1 MIIGGFSDGH
11 PTNAVYTFDLKTR
24 KVESIASL
32 NKNRYSHS
40 STSFFMDG
48 QEYVF
53 AAGNTLS
60 WFLKIIISQL
70 CFPEALILGLNFFVS
85 RLASLEAAKKLIQT
99 DNNNSL
105 KIRKLKF
112 HFLLGI

>member
-1 MIIGGFSDGH
+1 MIIGGFSDGN

-40 STSFFMDG
+40 STSFFMEG

-53 AAGNTLS
+53 AAGNS
-60 WFLKIIISQL
+60 SKFLKTNIESYNL
-70 CFPEALILGLNFFVS
+70 ANIL
-85 RLASLEAAKKLIQT
+85 
-99 DNNNSL
+99 
-105 KIRKLKF
+105 RK
-112 HFLLGI
+112 

>member
-60 WFLKIIISQL
+60 
-70 CFPEALILGLNFFVS
+70 
-85 RLASLEAAKKLIQT
+85 
-99 DNNNSL
+99 
-105 KIRKLKF
+105 
-112 HFLLGI
+112 